1 MYQLATIMGKAAAW
15 LSRHLG
21 KGHGSA
27 LPGLVAEKLDPNYLG
42 KLLGDLPEGVVLVS
56 GTNGKTT
63 TTKIVADLLAAD
75 GYKVFTNPS
84 GSNFTRG
91 VISAA
96 LPLIKHRKLDAD
108 IAVLELDEA
117 YATKF
122 VNKVQP
128 KYALLLN
135 VLRDQLDRFGE
146 IDHTAELLK
155 YVAERTTGAVILN
168 EDDPRLA
175 KFAHSKKIT
184 AAKAWFGVDGTAADN
199 YATDEEIH
207 GKKQHARKHPHDGA
221 VELIGLDDNEVKYVV
236 NGKDYDAKLRLFG
249 IHNALNCAAAVATV
263 QAVEGKKFDAQK
275 VMQHLANVTPAFGRG
290 EIVAIGD
297 VEVRLVLVKNPS
309 GFQLALNSSHDVPT
323 LIAINDEYADGRD
336 VSWLWDVNFPR
347 WQSPIYVAGR
357 RGYDMILRLYYAGFP
372 LKQIY
377 HKINFHQWQSNY
389 NFGLGDV
396 DTAEIGLDNN
406 VKGFISELKQS
417 KKKGQIFATYT
428 AMLEIRDV
436 LELEA
441 ELAKLSKESE
451 GIE

>member
-1 MYQLATIMGKAAAW
+1 MGKLTAKVV
-15 LSRHLG
+15 RRMG

-27 LPGLVAEKLDPNYLG
+27 LPGLVAEKLDPDYLS
-42 KLLGDLPEGVVLVS
+42 KLLGDLPNGVVLVS

-96 LPLIKHRKLDAD
+96 LPLMKHGKLDAD

-122 VNKVQP
+122 VDKVQP

-146 IDHTAELLK
+146 IDHTAELLR
-155 YVAERTTGAVILN
+155 YVAERTTGTVILN

-175 KFAHSKKIT
+175 KFSRSKKIKV
-184 AAKAWFGVDGTAADN
+184 AKAWFGVDGSAADN

-207 GKKQHARKHPHDGA
+207 GAKRRAKKHPRDGA
-221 VELIGLDDNEVKYVV
+221 VELTMLDDNRATYVV
-236 NGKDYDAKLRLFG
+236 GGKSYDVKLKLFG
-249 IHNALNCAAAVATV
+249 IHNALNCAAAIATV
-263 QAVEGKKFDAQK
+263 RAVEGEKFNAK
-275 VMQHLANVTPAFGRG
+275 GVTRHLAEVTPAFGRG
-290 EIVAIGD
+290 EIMMIGD

-336 VSWLWDVNFPR
+336 VSWLWDVSFPC
-347 WQSPIYVAGR
+347 WQSPIFTAGR
-357 RGYDMILRLYYAGFP
+357 RGYDMMLRLYYAGFP
-372 LKQIY
+372 LRQIY
-377 HKINFHQWQSNY
+377 HKINFHQRRSSY
-389 NFGLGDV
+389 GFGLGDV
-396 DTAEIGLDNN
+396 DTTELGLSDNVN
-406 VKGFISELKQS
+406 GFIGELEHG

-428 AMLEIRDV
+428 AMLQIRDV
-436 LELEA
+436 LELKA
-441 ELAKLSKESE
+441 DLAKGADDGE
-451 GIE
+451 GVK